1 MPDAAATQAAAKP
14 APLQIPRHLHA
25 ILLLSVLIVAG
36 LAGLRF
42 LNRVAVFPPTLKD
55 ASVGPRVAAER
66 TDVREARIP
75 TEDGLSLYGWVQGR
89 DAAPRKIIMFGG
101 NAEYTG
107 PSAQMYADRCA
118 ALDCQFLIFDY
129 RGFANSP
136 GQPSEHGLYRDARGA
151 YNFAITELGWKPAQ
165 IILWGRSLGG
175 AVAIRLAHE
184 LQAETRREALKD
196 GAPAAA
202 LLLEAPFLSIGAMGK
217 HYYPWLIKPEWFA
230 YTIMDNGK
238 LAADLKLPVF
248 QLHGDKDEIIP
259 FEQGEAL
266 HAAFKGPKQFLRL
279 EGVMH
284 NNVWQDEARTKR
296 IDQAMDEFLNK
307 HAP

>member
-1 MPDAAATQAAAKP
+1 MPEAAASP
-14 APLQIPRHLHA
+14 ESAPLKVPAQLH
-25 ILLLSVLIVAG
+25 ILLLLALMVAA
-36 LAGLRF
+36 LLVMFRF
-42 LNRVAVFPPTLKD
+42 LNRVAVFPPTVKD
-55 ASVGPRVAAER
+55 TAVGPREAAER
-66 TDVREARIP
+66 DNVREVRIP
-75 TEDGLSLYGWVQGR
+75 TEDGLALYGWVQGR

-136 GQPSEHGLYRDARGA
+136 GQPDEHGLYRDARGA
-151 YNFAITELGWKPAQ
+151 YRFAITELGWKPAQ
-165 IILWGRSLGG
+165 VILWGRSLGG

-184 LQAETRREALKD
+184 LQAETRRETLKD

-202 LLLEAPFLSIGAMGK
+202 LLLEAPFLSIGAMGR

-238 LAADLKLPVF
+238 LATELKLPVF
-248 QLHGDKDEIIP
+248 HLHGDKDEIIP
-259 FEQGEAL
+259 FEQGETL
-266 HAAFKGPKQFLRL
+266 HAALAGPKQFLRL

-296 IDQAMDEFLNK
+296 IDRAMDEFLRK